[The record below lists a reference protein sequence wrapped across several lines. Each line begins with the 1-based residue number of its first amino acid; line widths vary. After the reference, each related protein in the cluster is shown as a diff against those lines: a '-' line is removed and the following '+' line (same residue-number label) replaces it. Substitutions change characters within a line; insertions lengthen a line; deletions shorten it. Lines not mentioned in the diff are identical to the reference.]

1 MVRNRFFAGLLIWGT
16 LPCFLPVCN
25 AKIPGRQ
32 DFEEN
37 LPIRIRIYNYA
48 GIEEGQLSAGQKIA
62 DRVLEKA
69 GIHATWQDCPVRT
82 DRKQSMPTCADDL
95 SKLVLYVYLVER
107 LERTVPSVPRN
118 ALGFSIIPEEN
129 EGATM
134 AYVGYPRVCALASSI
149 SFRAEE
155 LLGLVMAHEVG
166 HVLLGT
172 NAHSNQGIM
181 RATWR
186 RRHLD
191 ARDWEEFEFTQVQT
205 KRLRAAV
212 LFRMSPEERSAR

>member
-1 MVRNRFFAGLLIWGT
+1 MVRSRIFVGLLIWGT
-16 LPCFLPVCN
+16 LPCFLLVCN

-32 DFEEN
+32 DFGEN
-37 LPIRIRIYNYA
+37 LPIRIRTYNYA
-48 GIEEGQLSAGQKIA
+48 GIAEGQLSAGQKIA

-69 GIHATWQDCPVRT
+69 GVHTIWQDCPVRT
-82 DRKQSMPTCADDL
+82 DRKQSTPRCDDDL
-95 SKLVLYVYLVER
+95 SKLILYVYLVER
-107 LERTVPSVPRN
+107 LERTLPSVPRN

-134 AYVGYPRVCALASSI
+134 AYVGYPRVRALASSI

-181 RATWR
+181 RAAWR

-205 KRLRAAV
+205 KQLRAAV